1 MVGGGKYCKIDPL
14 EHEQTGSA
22 YMTLCVTF
30 ERYLV
35 VCWPLRARHLCTVGR
50 AKLAV
55 VVFFLFAVSYN
66 VPRFFELT
74 YRERPRPKCT
84 RPSPNMVSMVSY
96 SS

>member
-1 MVGGGKYCKIDPL
+1 
-14 EHEQTGSA
+14 
-22 YMTLCVTF
+22 MTLCVTF

-55 VVFFLFAVSYN
+55 VVFCLFAVSYN

-74 YRERPRPKCT
+74 YRERPPCPECT
-84 RPSPNMVSMVSY
+84 RSALSMVSMGHKVEILISCHFVPGFQVI
-96 SS
+96 

>member
-1 MVGGGKYCKIDPL
+1 MEAASVVKVIPSL
-14 EHEQTGSA
+14 EPEQTGSA

-55 VVFFLFAVSYN
+55 VAFFLFAVSYN

-74 YRERPRPKCT
+74 YRETER
-84 RPSPNMVSMVSY
+84 
-96 SS
+96 

>member
-1 MVGGGKYCKIDPL
+1 
-14 EHEQTGSA
+14 
-22 YMTLCVTF
+22 MTLCVTF

-55 VVFFLFAVSYN
+55 VVFCLFAVSYN

-74 YRERPRPKCT
+74 YRDSAQNDARDLHSVWFLWDTKWKF
-84 RPSPNMVSMVSY
+84 
-96 SS
+96 

>member
-1 MVGGGKYCKIDPL
+1 
-14 EHEQTGSA
+14 
-22 YMTLCVTF
+22 MTLCVTF

-74 YRERPRPKCT
+74 YRERENDRRPQNA
-84 RPSPNMVSMVSY
+84 RDLHSVWFLMGQ
-96 SS
+96 

>member
-1 MVGGGKYCKIDPL
+1 
-14 EHEQTGSA
+14 
-22 YMTLCVTF
+22 MTLCVTF

-74 YRERPRPKCT
+74 YRETERKTAPRMHGIYT
-84 RPSPNMVSMVSY
+84 QYGFYGFILSLYQLESLIALTLGT
-96 SS
+96 

>member
-1 MVGGGKYCKIDPL
+1 
-14 EHEQTGSA
+14 
-22 YMTLCVTF
+22 MTLCVTF

-74 YRERPRPKCT
+74 YRERPYPRMHENHI
-84 RPSPNMVSMVSY
+84 SMVSMEMYLISRQ
-96 SS
+96 